1 MSEETL
7 DELIIDGKSKVTI
20 NHSKNKILLE
30 TLYFVFWVA
39 IGIFS
44 IVVGSLALNQSLAFR
59 IIFMVLGVGFVL
71 LFLVPFLSVL
81 LNKLILTESEI
92 RVRDYFKWETLAWS
106 NLATLQIERRKQA
119 TAKSDKD
126 TGRMTLMEFVPKD
139 DSGSILFPLFRYKS
153 DEADKIIDIIKEYFQ
168 INQGVAL
175 NEKIISSKKDL
186 EDEEEVDDSESTVE
200 E

>member
-59 IIFMVLGVGFVL
+59 ITF
-71 LFLVPFLSVL
+71 
-81 LNKLILTESEI
+81 
-92 RVRDYFKWETLAWS
+92 
-106 NLATLQIERRKQA
+106 
-119 TAKSDKD
+119 
-126 TGRMTLMEFVPKD
+126 
-139 DSGSILFPLFRYKS
+139 
-153 DEADKIIDIIKEYFQ
+153 
-168 INQGVAL
+168 
-175 NEKIISSKKDL
+175 
-186 EDEEEVDDSESTVE
+186 
-200 E
+200 